1 MSSRARPTEFSA
13 GGVVV
18 RDDEVVVIV
27 PKRRGQKGQKVL
39 ALPKGHVDPGETP
52 EQAAGREVREETG
65 VEAELEGK
73 LGDVRY
79 WYQREGRRIL
89 KVVSFYLFTYR
100 AGSTDD
106 HDDEIEE
113 ARWMPLAE
121 AAGALSYAG
130 ERSMVVRAR
139 DRRPDD
145 R

>member
-1 MSSRARPTEFSA
+1 MSSSGRPSEFSA

-18 RDDEVVVIV
+18 RGEDVVVIV
-27 PKRRGQKGQKVL
+27 PKRRGQRGQEVL

-52 EQAAGREVREETG
+52 EQAAAREVREEAG
-65 VEAELEGK
+65 VHAELESK

-79 WYQREGRRIL
+79 WYQRGGRRIL
-89 KVVSFYLFTYR
+89 KVVSFYLFEYR
-100 AGSTDD
+100 SGSTDD

-121 AAGALSYAG
+121 AATALSYAG
-130 ERSMVVRAR
+130 ERDMVARAR
-139 DRRPDD
+139 DRQTGD